1 MNPKKENRILAKDL
15 CMDKDPRIS
24 HKNNNVLVVGS
35 PGTQKTLSYV
45 LPNILNTY
53 SESMVVVDVK
63 GDLIKKTAG
72 IMKGRGYDIQSLILR
87 ILKSENGIIQFLF
100 WSRIWISQ
108 SLLV

>member
-53 SESMVVVDVK
+53 S
-63 GDLIKKTAG
+63 
-72 IMKGRGYDIQSLILR
+72 
-87 ILKSENGIIQFLF
+87 
-100 WSRIWISQ
+100 
-108 SLLV
+108 

>member
-15 CMDKDPRIS
+15 CMDKDSRIS

-53 SESMVVVDVK
+53 SESW
-63 GDLIKKTAG
+63 
-72 IMKGRGYDIQSLILR
+72 SLSMLR
-87 ILKSENGIIQFLF
+87 EIS
-100 WSRIWISQ
+100 SRKPQGS
-108 SLLV
+108 

>member
-45 LPNILNTY
+45 LPNILTLIRKAW
-53 SESMVVVDVK
+53 SLSM
-63 GDLIKKTAG
+63 
-72 IMKGRGYDIQSLILR
+72 LR
-87 ILKSENGIIQFLF
+87 EIS
-100 WSRIWISQ
+100 SRKPQGS
-108 SLLV
+108 

>member
-1 MNPKKENRILAKDL
+1 MKAGRQRMNPKKDNRILAKDV

-53 SESMVVVDVK
+53 YK
-63 GDLIKKTAG
+63 
-72 IMKGRGYDIQSLILR
+72 
-87 ILKSENGIIQFLF
+87 
-100 WSRIWISQ
+100 IWISF
-108 SLLV
+108 S